1 MEPLK
6 NIESLLHFTPE
17 ILLVVF
23 AAAVIILDLLVK
35 NRESQKVAYLSLVG
49 LGCTLVAILVTNSV
63 LGTNESISLFLGMIR
78 LDKFAVFFK
87 ILLLLATAAT
97 ILFSL
102 RSEEIDGKLKGEYYA
117 LLLAVTFG
125 MFLMASSTNLLMIF
139 ISLETV
145 SLTSYILAG
154 FLTHS
159 PRSSEA
165 AF

>member
-63 LGTNESISLFLGMIR
+63 LGTNEPISLFLG
-78 LDKFAVFFK
+78 DDSV
-87 ILLLLATAAT
+87 
-97 ILFSL
+97 
-102 RSEEIDGKLKGEYYA
+102 G
-117 LLLAVTFG
+117 
-125 MFLMASSTNLLMIF
+125 
-139 ISLETV
+139 
-145 SLTSYILAG
+145 
-154 FLTHS
+154 
-159 PRSSEA
+159 
-165 AF
+165 